1 LEVLFL
7 NLAKRNQ
14 HPNLWHKIVNQ
25 DNVLRLHSQG
35 ADVAEIP
42 PIAIKNAGNINNQ
55 ISEGKT

>member
-1 LEVLFL
+1 L

-35 ADVAEIP
+35 ADVVEIP